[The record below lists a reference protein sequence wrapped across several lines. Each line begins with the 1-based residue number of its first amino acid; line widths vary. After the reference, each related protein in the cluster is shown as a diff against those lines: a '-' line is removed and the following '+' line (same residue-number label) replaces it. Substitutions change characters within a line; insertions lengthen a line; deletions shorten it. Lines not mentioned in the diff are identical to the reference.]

1 VLEVR
6 TELRGQEVDPP
17 KRTPQVGRGL
27 AAKRTTDAAKCCT
40 RSGDAVKEPC
50 VNIRG
55 EVHAYLAPEDYRR
68 LRLEA
73 LARGVS
79 LSRCAGDCLA
89 EYFALRREM
98 ATALEAETLEQLRTL
113 APSRVIHVL
122 LAQTEQR
129 LVATIERYGEAL
141 EAVRAEL
148 AAVLAM
154 LDRSAFTCLYCTPE
168 APPTAQ
174 ARALMSGERRF
185 AHWRRAVTR
194 MLTASGRSVPWP
206 LPDSEQADQPVS
218 PMLRTGDTTEDLKA
232 ADRPGRIGVEGPAE
246 RQNAPT
252 GSSGQVPLATPGG
265 LRARLTHLVRRRR
278 EPAAGSSPPQL

>member
-1 VLEVR
+1 
-6 TELRGQEVDPP
+6 
-17 KRTPQVGRGL
+17 
-27 AAKRTTDAAKCCT
+27 
-40 RSGDAVKEPC
+40 

-98 ATALEAETLEQLRTL
+98 ATALEAEAPEQLRTL

-129 LVATIERYGEAL
+129 LVATLEACGEDL
-141 EAVRAEL
+141 TAVRAEV

-154 LDRSAFTCLYCTPE
+154 LDRSAFTFLCCTPE
-168 APPTAQ
+168 VPPPAQ
-174 ARALMSGERRF
+174 ARAFMNGERRF
-185 AHWRRAVTR
+185 ADWRRAVTR

-206 LPDSEQADQPVS
+206 LPGSEHAAQLGS
-218 PMLRTGDTTEDLKA
+218 PKPPTGDTTENLEA
-232 ADRPGRIGVEGPAE
+232 ADRPGRIGVESRGE
-246 RQNAPT
+246 RQDAPA
-252 GSSGQVPLATPGG
+252 GSSNQVAVATPGG
-265 LRARLTHLVRRRR
+265 LRARLTRLVRRR
-278 EPAAGSSPPQL
+278 EPAAGSSSPPM

>member
-1 VLEVR
+1 
-6 TELRGQEVDPP
+6 
-17 KRTPQVGRGL
+17 
-27 AAKRTTDAAKCCT
+27 
-40 RSGDAVKEPC
+40 

-98 ATALEAETLEQLRTL
+98 ATALEAEAPEQLRTL

-129 LVATIERYGEAL
+129 LVATLERYGEDL
-141 EAVRAEL
+141 TAVRAEV

-154 LDRSAFTCLYCTPE
+154 LDRSAFTFLCCTPE
-168 APPTAQ
+168 VPPAAQ
-174 ARALMSGERRF
+174 ARAFMNGKRRF
-185 AHWRRAVTR
+185 ADWRRAVTR

-206 LPDSEQADQPVS
+206 LPGSEHAAQPGS
-218 PMLRTGDTTEDLKA
+218 TKPPTGDTTENLEA
-232 ADRPGRIGVEGPAE
+232 GDRPGRIGVESRGE
-246 RQNAPT
+246 RQDAPA
-252 GSSGQVPLATPGG
+252 GSSSQVPAATPGG
-265 LRARLTHLVRRRR
+265 LRARLTRLVRRRR
-278 EPAAGSSPPQL
+278 EPAAGSSSPPM

>member
-1 VLEVR
+1 
-6 TELRGQEVDPP
+6 
-17 KRTPQVGRGL
+17 
-27 AAKRTTDAAKCCT
+27 
-40 RSGDAVKEPC
+40 

-98 ATALEAETLEQLRTL
+98 ATALEAEAPEQLRTL

-129 LVATIERYGEAL
+129 LVATLERYGEDL
-141 EAVRAEL
+141 TAVRAEV

-154 LDRSAFTCLYCTPE
+154 LDRSAFTFLCCTPE
-168 APPTAQ
+168 VPPAAQ
-174 ARALMSGERRF
+174 ARGVYEWRATVCGLASCGDAHAHRLRPVRALAAARLGARRP
-185 AHWRRAVTR
+185 AGVN
-194 MLTASGRSVPWP
+194 
-206 LPDSEQADQPVS
+206 E
-218 PMLRTGDTTEDLKA
+218 A
-232 ADRPGRIGVEGPAE
+232 ADWRHHRESRGWRP
-246 RQNAPT
+246 
-252 GSSGQVPLATPGG
+252 
-265 LRARLTHLVRRRR
+265 ARPDR
-278 EPAAGSSPPQL
+278 S

>member
-1 VLEVR
+1 
-6 TELRGQEVDPP
+6 
-17 KRTPQVGRGL
+17 
-27 AAKRTTDAAKCCT
+27 
-40 RSGDAVKEPC
+40 

-98 ATALEAETLEQLRTL
+98 ATALEAEAPEQLRTL

-129 LVATIERYGEAL
+129 LVATLERYGEDL
-141 EAVRAEL
+141 TAVRAEV

-154 LDRSAFTCLYCTPE
+154 LDRSAFTFLCCTPE
-168 APPTAQ
+168 VPPAAH
-174 ARALMSGERRF
+174 ARALTSGERRF

-194 MLTASGRSVPWP
+194 MLIASGRSVPWP
-206 LPDSEQADQPVS
+206 LPDSGQAAEPVS
-218 PMLRTGDTTEDLKA
+218 PKPPAGDTIGNLEA
-232 ADRPGRIGVEGPAE
+232 ADGLAKSALKTEGSVRALLPDHQARLRPRSLAVCGPA
-246 RQNAPT
+246 
-252 GSSGQVPLATPGG
+252 
-265 LRARLTHLVRRRR
+265 
-278 EPAAGSSPPQL
+278 

>member
-1 VLEVR
+1 M
-6 TELRGQEVDPP
+6 
-17 KRTPQVGRGL
+17 
-27 AAKRTTDAAKCCT
+27 
-40 RSGDAVKEPC
+40 
-50 VNIRG
+50 NIRG

-98 ATALEAETLEQLRTL
+98 ATALEAETPEQLRTL

-129 LVATIERYGEAL
+129 LVATLERYGEDLA
-141 EAVRAEL
+141 AVRTEV

-154 LDRSAFTCLYCTPE
+154 LDRSAFTYLCCTPE
-168 APPTAQ
+168 VPPAAHT
-174 ARALMSGERRF
+174 RALMSGERRL
-185 AHWRRAVTR
+185 AQWRRAVTR

-206 LPDSEQADQPVS
+206 LPDSDQAAQPVS
-218 PMLRTGDTTEDLKA
+218 PMPPTGDTTEDLKA
-232 ADRPGRIGVEGPAE
+232 ADRPGRIGVEGPGE
-246 RQNAPT
+246 RQNAPA
-252 GSSGQVPLATPGG
+252 GSSSQVAAATPGG
-265 LRARLTHLVRRRR
+265 LRARLTRLVRGRR
-278 EPAAGSSPPQL
+278 EPPARSSSR